1 MTAPLRIAVF
11 ASGGGTNLQALLD
24 HPAVDWRVELVL
36 SDKAEAGALQRAERA
51 GVARGVVVTGPGK
64 ESETEQ
70 GMLDALRTH
79 EIDAIALA
87 GYMKLVPAGVVGA
100 FTGRIVNIHPALLP
114 AFGGKGMYGMHVH
127 RAVLESGARVTGA
140 TVHLAD
146 EVYDRGRIIAQQP
159 VPVKTG
165 DTPEAIAERVLQV
178 EHSLYPRVVDHL
190 AAAWRCG
197 REPEPLDDPGDVYRL
212 ESSHTPG

>member
-24 HPAVDWRVELVL
+24 HPASEWKVSLVL
-36 SDKAEAGALQRAERA
+36 SDKAGAGALQRAERA
-51 GVARGVVVTGPGK
+51 EVARGVVVTGPGMAD
-64 ESETEQ
+64 ESEKD
-70 GMLDALRTH
+70 MLDALREH

-87 GYMKLVPAGVVGA
+87 GYMKLVPAGVV
-100 FTGRIVNIHPALLP
+100 TPYHGRIVNIHPALLP

-127 RAVLESGARVTGA
+127 SAVLESGARVTGA

-165 DTPEAIAERVLQV
+165 DTPEELAARVLRV
-178 EHSLYPRVVDHL
+178 EHWLYPRVVDHL
-190 AAAWRCG
+190 AAAWRAG
-197 REPEPLDDPGDVYRL
+197 RDPEPLDDPGDVYRL
-212 ESSHTPG
+212 ESSNTRL

>member
-1 MTAPLRIAVF
+1 VTSPLRIAVF

-24 HPAVDWRVELVL
+24 HGGGGWEVALVL
-36 SDKAEAGALQRAERA
+36 SNRPDAGALQRAERA
-51 GVARGVVVTGPGK
+51 GVPRGVIVTGPGAADA
-64 ESETEQ
+64 TEK
-70 GMLDALRTH
+70 GMLAALREH
-79 EIDAIALA
+79 DVDAIALA
-87 GYMKLVPAGVVGA
+87 GYMKLVPAGVVA
-100 FTGRIVNIHPALLP
+100 AYHGRIVNIHPALLP

-165 DTPEAIAERVLQV
+165 DTPEDIAARVLRV

-190 AAAWRCG
+190 TAAWRDG
-197 REPEPLDDPGDVYRL
+197 RDPEPLDLPGDEYRL
-212 ESSHTPG
+212 ASSNTRL